1 MITYKA
7 KVLKK
12 RPKAYAKF
20 AGLSMKI
27 VIVDDFRGPDISG
40 YFDRE
45 RDAWR
50 SAARNLRP
58 Y

>member
-1 MITYKA
+1 MYKDA
-7 KVLKK
+7 VMTK

-20 AGLSMKI
+20 VGLSLKI
-27 VIVDDFRGPDISG
+27 VIVDDHFGKEISG

-50 SAARNLRP
+50 SAYRNLRP
-58 Y
+58 YR